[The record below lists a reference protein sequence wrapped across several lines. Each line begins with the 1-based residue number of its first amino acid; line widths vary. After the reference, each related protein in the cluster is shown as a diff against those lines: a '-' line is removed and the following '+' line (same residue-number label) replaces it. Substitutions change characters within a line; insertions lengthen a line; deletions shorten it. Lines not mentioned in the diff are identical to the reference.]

1 MIRPDICFTE
11 SHQKHCSSSIKSLY
25 SAHKTQKRIY
35 PLTYCLTY
43 KKIIYG
49 ITICRIMENQNGGT
63 YS

>member
-1 MIRPDICFTE
+1 MFNMCISADVIRPDICFTE

-43 KKIIYG
+43 KK
-49 ITICRIMENQNGGT
+49 
-63 YS
+63 